1 MKVMVIDMTT
11 EYEVLQE
18 NLTKLRLSNIRTNLT
33 SLLDSEKLQD
43 VSLTKAL
50 QILTTFELQSRKQ
63 NVRQQRIKRA
73 HFPYLKTFE
82 DFDFSY
88 QSSLDKQQI
97 LELNTLRF
105 MKEHKNLILIGT
117 PDVGKTHIATSL
129 GLQAIMKDQDVI
141 FSTAQQMIQHLK
153 TVEKRGTLGAA
164 LKKFRKVPLLI
175 LDEIDFMPMDD
186 ASANFFFQVINERYE
201 KSSIIVTTNLPL
213 SRWAEFIPDAQTNA
227 ILDRLVHHL
236 VRIQISGKS
245 YRMMDYYRNQT

>member
-1 MKVMVIDMTT
+1 MVIDMTT

-50 QILTTFELQSRKQ
+50 QILTTLELQSRKQ

-88 QSSLDKQQI
+88 QPSLDKKQT

-141 FSTAQQMIQHLK
+141 IFSTAQQMIQHLK
-153 TVEKRGTLGAA
+153 AVEKRGTLGAA

-175 LDEIDFMPMDD
+175 LDEIEFMPMDD
-186 ASANFFFQVINERYE
+186 ASTNFFFQVINERYE

-213 SRWAEFIPDAQTNA
+213 SLWAKFIPDAQANA
-227 ILDRLVHHL
+227 ILDRLVHHS

-245 YRMMDYYRNQT
+245 YRMIDYYRNQT